1 MNKKICMIAYSNFRT
16 DPRIRRESEA
26 LAKEGNEVSF
36 LVLAENGKPK
46 TYGMNGVNIIELN
59 MRKHRGKKSSSYFLP
74 YLKFLGLAFWN
85 CSRLFLRNGM
95 DVVHVHN
102 MPNFLV
108 FAGMIPRLLGKKMIL
123 DIHDS
128 VPETYGSKFG
138 KMPKILYRLLC
149 FEESLCCKFANKLI
163 CVNEVQREKLVDR
176 GIPGSKISVL
186 LNVPDHEIFK
196 FEGRAKDESKKTF
209 DLVFHGTI
217 DRMLGIDLAI
227 EAVSRLIHEIPQI
240 QLHILGEGRNL
251 EEFETLSRKLSV
263 EGRIHFSK
271 KSFPVEKLPELLE
284 KMDLGIIPNRRNIA
298 TELMLPVKLL
308 EYAAIGIPVVSARH
322 KAIQHYFSEDMVTY
336 FEPEDVE
343 SMASAILKI
352 YRNKSKREQQ
362 VLNAKRFIDQYG
374 WDKHQMELIHLYEEL

>member
-1 MNKKICMIAYSNFRT
+1 MIAYSNFRT

-26 LAKEGNEVSF
+26 LAKEGNEVNF
-36 LVLAENGKPK
+36 LVLAENSKPR

-74 YLKFLGLAFWN
+74 YFKFLGLAFWN
-85 CSRLFLRNGM
+85 CSKLFIRRGI

-108 FAGMIPRLLGKKMIL
+108 FAGMVPRLFGKKMIL

-149 FEESLCCKFANKLI
+149 FEESLCCRFANKLI

-176 GIPGSKISVL
+176 GIPASKISVL
-186 LNVPDHEIFK
+186 LNVPDHKIFK
-196 FEGRAKDESKKTF
+196 FEGRTKDENKKTF
-209 DLVFHGTI
+209 NLVFHGTI
-217 DRMLGIDLAI
+217 DRILGIDLAI
-227 EAVSRLIHEIPQI
+227 EAVSRLIHKIPQI
-240 QLHILGEGRNL
+240 QLHVLGDGRNL
-251 EEFETLSRKLSV
+251 EEFEDLSRKLGV
-263 EGRIHFSK
+263 EERVHFSK

-322 KAIQHYFSEDMVTY
+322 KTIQHYFSEDMVTY
-336 FEPEDVE
+336 FEPENVE
-343 SMASAILKI
+343 SMANAIQRI
-352 YRNKSKREQQ
+352 YRNKSRREQQ

-374 WDKHQMELIHLYEEL
+374 WGKHQMKLIRLYEEL

>member
-1 MNKKICMIAYSNFRT
+1 MIAYSNFRT

-26 LAKEGNEVSF
+26 LAKEGNEISF
-36 LVLAENGKPK
+36 LVLAENNKPK
-46 TYGMNGVNIIELN
+46 TYRLNGVNIVELN
-59 MRKHRGKKSSSYFLP
+59 MRKHRGKRSSSYFLP

-85 CSRLFLRNGM
+85 CSKLFLRNGI

-108 FAGMIPRLLGKKMIL
+108 FAGMLPRLFGKKMIL

-128 VPETYGSKFG
+128 VPETYASKFG
-138 KMPKILYRLLC
+138 KMPKILYRSLC
-149 FEESLCCKFANKLI
+149 FEEFLCCRFANKLI

-176 GIPGSKISVL
+176 GIASSKISVL

-196 FEGRAKDESKKTF
+196 FEARMIKNRNKKTF

-217 DRMLGIDLAI
+217 DRILGIDLAI
-227 EAVSRLIHEIPQI
+227 EAVSRLVREIPEI
-240 QLHILGEGRNL
+240 KLHILGEGRNL
-251 EEFETLSRKLSV
+251 EEFENLSRKLGV
-263 EGRIHFSK
+263 EGRVHFSK

-308 EYAAIGIPVVSARH
+308 EYVAVGIPVVSAKH
-322 KAIQHYFSEDMVTY
+322 KAINHYFSEDMVTY
-336 FEPEDVE
+336 FEPENVD
-343 SMASAILKI
+343 SMASAILRI
-352 YRNKSKREQQ
+352 YRNKNQREQQ
-362 VLNAKRFIDQYG
+362 VFNAKRFIDQYG
-374 WDKHQMELIHLYEEL
+374 WERHQMELFKLYKNL